1 MAPKC
6 ALPRRQIVCIS
17 RQPEVIFAKVSAAW
31 RGECYNRYEFTVVR
45 PRWNLGIETYFPVVR
60 RVLQMIS
67 GRVAIWRFPYARLC
81 TLLVLAGALSMFA
94 GVSARAASIQPLEIV
109 TKTGVHVF
117 SVEMAT
123 TEEEKTTGL
132 MYRKELADG
141 KGMLFDF
148 SPEQEVSMWMKNTY
162 ISLDMIFI
170 RADGRILRIAENTEP
185 MSTRIIPSRGSAK
198 AVLEVIAGT
207 AQKYGI
213 APGDRVGHPLFNG
226 R

>member
-1 MAPKC
+1 MIPYPNFVRSIAAGC
-6 ALPRRQIVCIS
+6 LAAVLLILAL
-17 RQPEVIFAKVSAAW
+17 AAM
-31 RGECYNRYEFTVVR
+31 
-45 PRWNLGIETYFPVVR
+45 P
-60 RVLQMIS
+60 
-67 GRVAIWRFPYARLC
+67 
-81 TLLVLAGALSMFA
+81 AGA
-94 GVSARAASIQPLEIV
+94 ASFQPLEIV
-109 TKTGVHVF
+109 TKNGVQVF

-123 TEEEKTTGL
+123 TEEEKQTGL

-185 MSTRIIPSRGSAK
+185 MSTRIISSGGLAK
-198 AVLEVIAGT
+198 GVLEVPAGT

-213 APGDRVGHPLFNG
+213 RPGDRVGHPLFG
-226 R
+226 SK

>member
-1 MAPKC
+1 MNVDRTVG
-6 ALPRRQIVCIS
+6 RRGLRAWFWICIA
-17 RQPEVIFAKVSAAW
+17 V
-31 RGECYNRYEFTVVR
+31 
-45 PRWNLGIETYFPVVR
+45 
-60 RVLQMIS
+60 
-67 GRVAIWRFPYARLC
+67 
-81 TLLVLAGALSMFA
+81 AGAFCA
-94 GVSARAASIQPLEIV
+94 FTGFDARAANIQPLEIV
-109 TKTGVHVF
+109 TKSGVHVF

-123 TEEEKTTGL
+123 TEQEKETGL

-162 ISLDMIFI
+162 IPLDMIFI

-185 MSTRIIPSRGSAK
+185 LSTKIIPSRGLAK

-213 APGDRVGHPLFNG
+213 APGDRVAHPLFSG
-226 R
+226 K